1 MLVLSRRMNE
11 RVIIPCIQA
20 AVQVLGIQNGQVRLG
35 FDAPADVK
43 VFREEVCPLRPTA
56 DGPLAPR
63 ERTVRSRL
71 RGVGAGLDLLRRQ
84 LRGQLTP
91 TALAALER
99 VQADF
104 RALAG
109 QVEELMGGTSGGPP
123 AAEPL
128 ACSQL

>member
-1 MLVLSRRMNE
+1 
-11 RVIIPCIQA
+11 
-20 AVQVLGIQNGQVRLG
+20 
-35 FDAPADVK
+35 VK
-43 VFREEVCPLRPTA
+43 VFREEVCPLRPRA

-63 ERTVRSRL
+63 ERTLRGRL

-91 TALAALER
+91 TALAALEK

-109 QVEELMGGTSGGPP
+109 QVEELMGRTSDGLP
-123 AAEPL
+123 ASEPL